1 MLINITNVELLSKS
15 LTRNRLKQ
23 NKINNNPNKTL
34 GIPLLEINEPDI
46 QIKAVK
52 ILAIITVSHNISG
65 LTNSFC
71 DRFRYAKIN
80 SKVLDIPKKIIG
92 SFRGLLRK
100 NSAVSAA
107 AENTIKLHEEGW
119 IHSPGAKYHQSP

>member
-23 NKINNNPNKTL
+23 NKINSNPNKTL

-46 QIKAVK
+46 QINAVK

-65 LTNSFC
+65 LTSSF
-71 DRFRYAKIN
+71 
-80 SKVLDIPKKIIG
+80 
-92 SFRGLLRK
+92 
-100 NSAVSAA
+100 
-107 AENTIKLHEEGW
+107 
-119 IHSPGAKYHQSP
+119 